1 LRIESFSPAG
11 GRRCE
16 HQFKRLAEAGLVNPD
31 ALDDQD
37 RALLEQLTDE
47 EVTVLVQIV
56 TRLYPESRSLV
67 KIVDLGRNLPR
78 LCVPL

>member
-1 LRIESFSPAG
+1 MAVQS
-11 GRRCE
+11 
-16 HQFKRLAEAGLVNPD
+16 QFKRLAEAGLVNPD

-56 TRLYPESRSLV
+56 TRLYPEARSLV